1 MKQASTRPAVA
12 NSYHHVILLGLL
24 VVSMFL
30 TGCVQRSGEAGPKRM
45 AFQMDS
51 VLKTD
56 IDTVAE
62 IHVDAMR
69 EMLQEMMVKLYKRNP
84 SELNKAGLTL
94 EEGVQ
99 RLFVRTTN
107 WRFDELRGLTKADAI
122 YLVFDDSFK
131 GDRVHAFMTGLTSM
145 VMASYDYKTEFFMLD
160 TLDPQKL
167 YNSARNI
174 EIAVWKVNN
183 TYDQNGELYLL
194 TDSRDGEVRNLSYER
209 LFGKMIATQD
219 NLAIVIAD
227 RQNRVIRKTI
237 QRMATAVF
245 LPI

>member
-1 MKQASTRPAVA
+1 MNRPSPGQSYSGNHRRAV
-12 NSYHHVILLGLL
+12 LLWLL
-24 VVSMFL
+24 IVLLAL
-30 TGCVQRSGEAGPKRM
+30 TGCVQRSGEAGPKRIP
-45 AFQMDS
+45 FKMDS
-51 VLKTD
+51 LIKTD

-62 IHVDAMR
+62 VHVEAMR

-84 SELNKAGLTL
+84 RELKKAGLTL
-94 EEGVQ
+94 EEGIR
-99 RLFVRTTN
+99 RLFVRTSD
-107 WRFDELRGLTKADAI
+107 WRFEELRGLTKGDAI
-122 YLVFDDSFK
+122 YLVFDDTFK

-145 VMASYDYKTEFFMLD
+145 VMASYDYRTEFFMLD
-160 TLDPQKL
+160 ALDPQKL

-174 EIAVWKVNN
+174 EIAVWKMNN
-183 TYDQNGELYLL
+183 TYDVNGELYLL
-194 TDSRDGEVRNLSYER
+194 TDSMDGEIRNLSYER

-227 RQNRVIRKTI
+227 RQNRTIRKAI

>member
-1 MKQASTRPAVA
+1 MLGSPRAVLA
-12 NSYHHVILLGLL
+12 LLL
-24 VVSMFL
+24 VMLLSL
-30 TGCVQRSGEAGPKRM
+30 TGCIQRGGAEAGPKRSP
-45 AFQMDS
+45 FKIDS
-51 VLKTD
+51 VMKTD

-62 IHVDAMR
+62 IHVDVMQ
-69 EMLQEMMVKLYKRNP
+69 EMLQDMMVKLYKRNP
-84 SELNKAGLTL
+84 RELNKTGLTL
-94 EEGVQ
+94 EEGVR
-99 RLFVRTTN
+99 RLFARTTD
-107 WRFDELRGLTKADAI
+107 WRFEELRGLTKADAI
-122 YLVFDDSFK
+122 YLVFDDTFK

-160 TLDPQKL
+160 ALDPQKL

-183 TYDQNGELYLL
+183 TYDENGELYLL
-194 TDSRDGEVRNLSYER
+194 TDSRDGEIRNLSYER

-219 NLAIVIAD
+219 NLAVVIAD